1 MCRLK
6 ELSNIETVLW
16 RSEGTFRD
24 VYLKWRASILVPAL
38 LDIPLLIS
46 YNRRFNGNYRIPSKV
61 VLSVEM
67 LRLT

>member
-16 RSEGTFRD
+16 QREGTFHD
-24 VYLKWRASILVPAL
+24 VYLKWRAPILVPAL

-61 VLSVEM
+61 ILSVEM